1 MTRTKIPCYCGNHN
15 SKVCFA
21 AEKSVYKYSF
31 KLSGIF
37 GTVVKDEDCRRL
49 GIRVESIT
57 LFLCILIGFI
67 LGLIYCPFVDSYH
80 LDQFPTSEMVG
91 RGRLRN
97 LIVGVFVA
105 IPSGA
110 GVALGVLGKLNLYLP
125 KRYNKRKVPPLVI
138 FINIFINS

>member
-1 MTRTKIPCYCGNHN
+1 MHT
-15 SKVCFA
+15 
-21 AEKSVYKYSF
+21 KYSF
-31 KLSGIF
+31 NLSGIF

-110 GVALGVLGKLNLYLP
+110 GVALGVLGKLNLY
-125 KRYNKRKVPPLVI
+125 
-138 FINIFINS
+138 F